1 MAFLTRADDPQ
12 PTPSPSGSRRPSLR
26 RRLGLTRSKPQQSCD
41 DDAVDR
47 PIPLLSAPVSPAC
60 SAPSFHAATT
70 TPQNKRATDSLTD
83 SEGPEVTP
91 ARTSSPSSSSSSSV
105 CTTGRK
111 RRASSVDSTGSDQ
124 TSISLSRKGVSYGAD
139 GSIVCCRFCDILRTG
154 DAEFLYEDTDI
165 AVFRP
170 LYPVADSHVL
180 VVPRCHIRNIKML
193 TEDHVALLQRMRTIA
208 ERVLTRTFEAA
219 SSSSCTFA
227 FHSPPFNS
235 IDHVHMHAFR
245 KNERSFGCIG
255 SIKYRTATWW
265 CRSFDEVVARL
276 ARAARGEHEHA
287 GPRRLI
293 HSEPPPATTC
303 VTSR

>member
-1 MAFLTRADDPQ
+1 MPFRSCTDDREA
-12 PTPSPSGSRRPSLR
+12 TSPSRRPGLR
-26 RRLGLTRSKPQQSCD
+26 RRLGLGLGRASAKRSD
-41 DDAVDR
+41 DW
-47 PIPLLSAPVSPAC
+47 PPPSLSAPTSPAC
-60 SAPSFHAATT
+60 SDGASKQEA
-70 TPQNKRATDSLTD
+70 KRQSDSLTD
-83 SEGPEVTP
+83 SDSPEGSP
-91 ARTSSPSSSSSSSV
+91 ARRSSSA
-105 CTTGRK
+105 TAGRK

-154 DAEFLYEDTDI
+154 DAEFVYEDNDI

-193 TEDHVALLQRMRTIA
+193 TEDHVALLERMRAVA
-208 ERVLTRTFEAA
+208 ERVLTRHHEPA
-219 SSSSCTFA
+219 STSSCTFA

-276 ARAARGEHEHA
+276 ARAARGPHSA
-287 GPRRLI
+287 PRRLI
-293 HSEPPPATTC
+293 HSAPPPATAC